1 MFDVMLQDAYEFLS
15 SSFSDHVPL
24 MKTFIISMLVL
35 DVSSLFI
42 FIEEPSEEK
51 KINQAVFSGMISDD
65 SQNVLL
71 PTIFI
76 IIIKS

>member
-24 MKTFIISMLVL
+24 MKTFIIFMLAL
-35 DVSSLFI
+35 DISSLFI

-51 KINQAVFSGMISDD
+51 NKSGSFFRHD
-65 SQNVLL
+65 
-71 PTIFI
+71 F
-76 IIIKS
+76 